1 MSRLVQLPAIPD
13 EVRVPVNGVP
23 PLFVMCVQ
31 LPTFEP
37 ANPLWGEARTDG
49 PSYNVVVY
57 TCILPE
63 THAALANLATA
74 KPAVRLLQ
82 RFIKDDSVRDRF
94 KAMANFLNASECE
107 LGYAVRKLLV
117 EYNMKPVLTRP
128 QHRFYTDRKTYF
140 EVNIDVHEFGY
151 IARKGFV
158 SIKYGY
164 FVDVVQTHFAH
175 FASSYRSVIS
185 SMIWDVGFIIEVH
198 MCYVFFC
205 RCKPY

>member
-1 MSRLVQLPAIPD
+1 
-13 EVRVPVNGVP
+13 
-23 PLFVMCVQ
+23 MCVQ

-164 FVDVVQTHFAH
+164 FVAVVQTHFAH
-175 FASSYRSVIS
+175 FAYSYRSVIS

-198 MCYVFFC
+198 WVYVFFC
-205 RCKPY
+205 RCQSY